1 MAKKK
6 SPYELD
12 FEEYIRNSEPAK
24 KEKTYAWTTAI
35 GLQQVDG
42 LTPSKYLFET
52 AKRNIDGEI
61 SVAEATSIID
71 SYYESKTD
79 RSGNDNERTE
89 EADKVSSRIAQIL
102 SEKSFNFSP
111 SYLIA
116 LHGRLFAGVFKFA
129 GKIRDYDIS
138 KKEWVLDGD
147 SVMYGAAFE
156 LKAALDYDFEQER
169 HFSYK
174 NLTLEE
180 TVKHITFFVS
190 RLWQI
195 HAFGEGNTRTTAVFT
210 IKYLR
215 SLGFNADNELFAE
228 NSWYFRNALVRANY
242 NNLQKGIHENPE
254 FLEKF
259 FRNLLLGEHNELKNR
274 FLHIRAKDFLEIK
287 ENDKNVT
294 ANYGKVTANNEN
306 DTRNV
311 KKVSVNDKNVTRNVT
326 VNSEN
331 ISVNNK
337 NITVKLTKTQK
348 DILNLIKEN
357 PCITQNEIASK
368 LNIARETVNRNM
380 KKLQQE
386 KIIQRLGADKNG
398 SWKILR

>member
-116 LHGRLFAGVFKFA
+116 LHGRLFAGIFKFA

-195 HAFGEGNTRTTAVFT
+195 HAFGEGNTRTTAVFM

-215 SLGFNADNELFAE
+215 SLGFNADNDLFAE

-259 FRNLLLGEHNELKNR
+259 FRNLMLGEHNELKNR

-337 NITVKLTKTQK
+337 NITVKLTQTQK

>member
-1 MAKKK
+1 MPKKK

-79 RSGNDNERTE
+79 RSGNDERTE

-116 LHGRLFAGVFKFA
+116 LHGRLFAGIFKFA

-195 HAFGEGNTRTTAVFT
+195 HAFGEGNTRTTAVFM

-274 FLHIRAKDFLEIK
+274 FLRIRAKDFLEIK

-337 NITVKLTKTQK
+337 NITVKLTQTQK

-368 LNIARETVNRNM
+368 LNIVRETVNRNM

-398 SWKILR
+398 NWKILR

>member
-1 MAKKK
+1 MPKKK

-52 AKRNIDGEI
+52 AKRNINGEI

-116 LHGRLFAGVFKFA
+116 LHGRLFAGIFKFA

-311 KKVSVNDKNVTRNVT
+311 KKVSVNDKSVTRNVT

-337 NITVKLTKTQK
+337 NITVKLTQTQK

>member
-1 MAKKK
+1 MLKKK

-116 LHGRLFAGVFKFA
+116 LHGRLFAGIFKFA

-326 VNSEN
+326 VKSEN

>member
-1 MAKKK
+1 MVKKK

-116 LHGRLFAGVFKFA
+116 LHGRLFAGIFKFA

-294 ANYGKVTANNEN
+294 ANYGKVT
-306 DTRNV
+306 
-311 KKVSVNDKNVTRNVT
+311 RNVT

-337 NITVKLTKTQK
+337 NITVKLTQTQK

-398 SWKILR
+398 NWKILR

>member
-1 MAKKK
+1 MPKKK

-116 LHGRLFAGVFKFA
+116 LHGRLFAGIFKFA

-326 VNSEN
+326 VN
-331 ISVNNK
+331 NK
-337 NITVKLTKTQK
+337 NITVKLTQTQK

>member
-12 FEEYIRNSEPAK
+12 FEEYIRNSEPEK

-116 LHGRLFAGVFKFA
+116 LHGRLFAGIFKFA

-180 TVKHITFFVS
+180 TVKHMTFFVS

-195 HAFGEGNTRTTAVFT
+195 HAFGEGNTRTTAVFM

-215 SLGFNADNELFAE
+215 SLGFNADNDLFAE

-337 NITVKLTKTQK
+337 NITVKLTQTQK